1 MVEVTKLQKRKSKLR
16 NGYFMDIDL
25 MSRIKIIIHIFAPP
39 YIIYRTYSN
48 ACSTTE
54 KYITPIL
61 LQQRNNTS
69 QLYKQQLYTPIFHN
83 KWWPCSKSLQKPW
96 RNSFDSVSPTHVVE
110 NATKTLK
117 KFDIDSVTLDVT
129 LWYRFCYPRYQVVED
144 IEQSGETP
152 DYRAECYTTLQQY
165 NNMICYANIKLICFV
180 TQNKTTLQ
188 QYNKYDL
195 LRKH

>member
-1 MVEVTKLQKRKSKLR
+1 MIHNQKR

-129 LWYRFCYPRYQVVED
+129 LWYRFCHLRYHIVED
-144 IEQSGETP
+144 IEQSGDSF
-152 DYRAECYTTLQQY
+152 DYRAQWRKLPSLSKTIDHNVSKRGKNHQEIHHLTHSFFGSC
-165 NNMICYANIKLICFV
+165 IK
-180 TQNKTTLQ
+180 T
-188 QYNKYDL
+188 
-195 LRKH
+195 H